1 MNLLMLISLI
11 NTKLRDTTDSLENI
25 CYDLGLDLEKLKV
38 ELEQNDYYFSADNR
52 QIKQK

>member
-11 NTKLRDTTDSLENI
+11 NTKLRDTTDSLEDI
-25 CYDLGLDLEKLKV
+25 CYDLDVDLEKLEV
-38 ELEQNDYYFSADNR
+38 ELEQNDYYFSTDSR